1 MKKLFTL
8 ILAVAL
14 ALSLVACGG
23 GNGAGDTNTSSTG
36 NEDTTST
43 DAPGSDGEDSTQAAN
58 SMTKEEMLEVAELAD
73 LYDIHTAC
81 FENVLSAKQAYC
93 GKILNIRAEINEIKM
108 ESIVFTTGETDII
121 VYLPEEDI
129 VNLKR
134 GQLVTIVGITNE
146 DITEGTSTMGFP
158 KSIFTM
164 EQAYL
169 VSDTYE
175 TTVTI
180 PNEYD
185 GEWNVSLESGV
196 TRWACFDSSIDVSQ
210 YIGKKVTIS
219 AKLID
224 GKYYDA
230 VIIE

>member
-1 MKKLFTL
+1 MKKL
-8 ILAVAL
+8 LALMLAAAL

-23 GNGAGDTNTSSTG
+23 GSGAGDNNTPSGG
-36 NEDTTST
+36 NGDVTST
-43 DAPGSDGEDSTQAAN
+43 DTPGGGEDSTP
-58 SMTKEEMLEVAELAD
+58 SMSKEEMLEAAIHAD
-73 LYDIHTAC
+73 LYEIHTAC
-81 FENVLSAKQAYC
+81 FENVLSAKQTYC
-93 GKILNIRAEINEIKM
+93 GKVLNIQAEISEIKM
-108 ESIVFTTGETDII
+108 DSIIFTTGETDIV

-129 VNLKR
+129 AKLKSR
-134 GQLVTIVGITNE
+134 QLVTIVGITNE
-146 DITEGTSTMGFP
+146 DIVEETNTMGFS
-158 KSIFTM
+158 KSVFTM

-169 VSDTYE
+169 VSDKYE

-180 PNEYD
+180 INEYNS
-185 GEWNVSLESGV
+185 EWNVRLENGV
-196 TRWACFDSSIDVSQ
+196 ERWAYFDSNSDISH